1 MAKGDQRMENKV
13 TLVLDSKSALG
24 EGPHWDHKQN
34 RLYWVDII
42 GKNLHIY
49 NPKKNDNHTI
59 QLDQF
64 IGAAVPEQSGEFL
77 LAMKNGVYRY
87 NTGTNQLT
95 KLHDPEE
102 DKINNRFN
110 DGKCDSMGRFWVG
123 TMDLDGQKDCG
134 SLYRLDVDGKMTKV
148 LSPVSISNGIA
159 WSPDKKFM
167 YFIDTPTRKVSTYHY
182 EESTG
187 NILYFGTGVEIP
199 EAMGS
204 PDGMTIDEEGMI
216 WVAHWGGA
224 MISRWN
230 PHNGKLL
237 KTIKIPAK
245 NVTSCTFG
253 GENLDELFVTTART
267 GLSEEDLAA
276 YPQSG
281 GLFKVEPGVKGLPA
295 NYYGHK

>member
-1 MAKGDQRMENKV
+1 MENKV

-24 EGPHWDHKQN
+24 EGPHWDHEQN
-34 RLYWVDII
+34 ILYWVDIL
-42 GKNLHIY
+42 GKKVHIY
-49 NPKKNDNHTI
+49 DPRKNGNRTI
-59 QLDQF
+59 QFDQF
-64 IGAAVPEQSGEFL
+64 IGAAVPGQTGQL
-77 LAMKNGVYRY
+77 ILAMQNGLYRY
-87 NTGTNQLT
+87 NIGSNQLT
-95 KLHDPEE
+95 KLGDPEQ

-110 DGKCDSMGRFWVG
+110 DGKCDAMGRFWIG
-123 TMDLDGQKDCG
+123 TMDLAGKKDCG
-134 SLYRLDVDGKMTKV
+134 SLYRFDVDGKITKV

-167 YFIDTPTRKVSTYHY
+167 YFIDTPTQKVATYHY

-187 NILYFGTGVEIP
+187 NISYDGTAAEIP
-199 EAMGS
+199 KEMGS

-224 MISRWN
+224 MVSRWN
-230 PHNGKLL
+230 PCNGSLL
-237 KTIKIPAK
+237 DTIKIPAK

-253 GENLDELFVTTART
+253 GELLDELFITTARN

-281 GLFKVEPGVKGLPA
+281 GLFKVKPGVKGLPA
-295 NYYGHK
+295 NHYGN